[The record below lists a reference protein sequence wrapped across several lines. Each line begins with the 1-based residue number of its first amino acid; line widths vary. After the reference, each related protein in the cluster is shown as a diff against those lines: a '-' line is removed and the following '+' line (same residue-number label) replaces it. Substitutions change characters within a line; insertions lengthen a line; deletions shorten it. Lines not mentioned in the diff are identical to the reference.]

1 MLQANTKDCRRPQN
15 SDTARLDRKQNP
27 EAECSKPKLPPIV
40 TGNPAFDNLAN
51 EYREDVFSEM
61 CRAMKGDPYHIK
73 LKPNAVPI
81 NTGASRSVPEPLL
94 PALKAELDSL
104 VTQGIIAPISQ
115 ATEWLHPMVVVH
127 KKGNGGIRIC
137 VDFRRLNEH
146 VIRPTNPQPTPW
158 ETVRTLPKGITHF
171 AVFDAFKGYHQ
182 VELDE
187 ESQLKT
193 AFMTPFGRYIYL
205 RLAMGMISAGDVFTL
220 KYGNV
225 VDPVTENRRA
235 TEDTLLIASTT
246 HELLVKTK
254 IFFEACRANGI
265 TLNLKKVQFDQKEV
279 TFGGFLLTSSGYQT
293 DPSLAKALSEFPH
306 PKNLTDM
313 RSFFG
318 LANQLCNFTEE
329 IAQIL
334 APLQSLLKKGIPFMW
349 MEEHEQ
355 AFQNAK
361 THLSSKKTLT
371 YYCPDRKTRLISD
384 ASRLHGLGFVL
395 KQEQPDGLWKPVQAG
410 SRFITSAEKNYAMC
424 ELELLGIVW
433 ACTKTRMFIEGL
445 EKDKFEIWTD
455 HAPLVPI
462 LEKQNL
468 QEVSNKR
475 LQRLK
480 MKLSHLTF
488 TTKWVKGAHNI
499 EADCLS
505 RNPCAKASQ
514 EDEIDEEITVAAI
527 HMTTLVRAEENGDGK
542 CHAIHTRDRKGPSN
556 PQAENS
562 KQNQTRAQQEEAQTN
577 SISGQG
583 AVHIG
588 LYKGNGDLDT
598 APGTSRNH
606 SRNAWCS
613 PTIATINS
621 LQPADR
627 EITDDRLRELRLY
640 ASEDP
645 TYQLI
650 MELTTKGFPDT
661 PKNEQTEEM
670 IQYFKVRDDFSI
682 DSDGFLCKGGQ
693 FVVPKKLVKT
703 YLQRLHSM
711 HQSSGKMMARARA
724 SLWWPFMARDIS
736 SHAKSCLPCEI
747 HRDSNPAESILTHE
761 PSQYPFQHL
770 HMDIGQEQG
779 YYYLI
784 TTCQFSGYP
793 NINDTGK
800 TCTTDQVINATVNLI
815 TLFGIPEIIYT
826 DGGPQFLE
834 NGKFGSFCKDWGIR
848 HILSSPYMPRSN
860 GHAEAA
866 VKQMKKLI
874 KANLTTNGRLD
885 RNSCLAGLQVFRNT
899 PRQPSGESPNE
910 LIFGR
915 KVRDSM
921 PIPKEQL
928 LPEFRYRTEERI
940 FNNKQSKL
948 PDTER
953 NGPKRELHLLKPKT
967 PVRIQHA
974 ITKKWDTTGFVVS
987 FGQNTREYLI
997 RVGHKIVRRNRHFL
1011 KEIEVEAVE
1020 PVKQPAQ
1027 PPNLPPTPQGSNFPV
1042 NPDWYKRSEVS
1053 DESLKAREGD
1063 EACNETRKTTIRFSP
1078 VVDTSDN
1085 FFPNSSTAS
1094 WPRKQQP
1101 PNKSNPTAATSSPD
1115 KETARF
1121 TMPAQKRGSAS
1132 SSEKEISQADTK
1144 PKYKSKMPAGL
1155 KLSWP
1160 NNIVIKPRKTTPTAP
1175 HPTPTPANNM
1185 WDNASNPN
1193 WRSPATTAPRSPPA
1207 KFAKPAKKRESWD
1220 SDSKWTPPKSAAHP
1234 APAAPRARRSTAKT
1248 IDYCEN

>member
-1 MLQANTKDCRRPQN
+1 
-15 SDTARLDRKQNP
+15 
-27 EAECSKPKLPPIV
+27 
-40 TGNPAFDNLAN
+40 
-51 EYREDVFSEM
+51 
-61 CRAMKGDPYHIK
+61 
-73 LKPNAVPI
+73 
-81 NTGASRSVPEPLL
+81 
-94 PALKAELDSL
+94 
-104 VTQGIIAPISQ
+104 
-115 ATEWLHPMVVVH
+115 
-127 KKGNGGIRIC
+127 
-137 VDFRRLNEH
+137 
-146 VIRPTNPQPTPW
+146 
-158 ETVRTLPKGITHF
+158 
-171 AVFDAFKGYHQ
+171 
-182 VELDE
+182 
-187 ESQLKT
+187 
-193 AFMTPFGRYIYL
+193 
-205 RLAMGMISAGDVFTL
+205 
-220 KYGNV
+220 
-225 VDPVTENRRA
+225 
-235 TEDTLLIASTT
+235 
-246 HELLVKTK
+246 
-254 IFFEACRANGI
+254 
-265 TLNLKKVQFDQKEV
+265 
-279 TFGGFLLTSSGYQT
+279 
-293 DPSLAKALSEFPH
+293 
-306 PKNLTDM
+306 
-313 RSFFG
+313 
-318 LANQLCNFTEE
+318 
-329 IAQIL
+329 
-334 APLQSLLKKGIPFMW
+334 
-349 MEEHEQ
+349 
-355 AFQNAK
+355 
-361 THLSSKKTLT
+361 
-371 YYCPDRKTRLISD
+371 
-384 ASRLHGLGFVL
+384 
-395 KQEQPDGLWKPVQAG
+395 
-410 SRFITSAEKNYAMC
+410 
-424 ELELLGIVW
+424 
-433 ACTKTRMFIEGL
+433 
-445 EKDKFEIWTD
+445 
-455 HAPLVPI
+455 
-462 LEKQNL
+462 
-468 QEVSNKR
+468 
-475 LQRLK
+475 
-480 MKLSHLTF
+480 
-488 TTKWVKGAHNI
+488 
-499 EADCLS
+499 
-505 RNPCAKASQ
+505 
-514 EDEIDEEITVAAI
+514 
-527 HMTTLVRAEENGDGK
+527 
-542 CHAIHTRDRKGPSN
+542 
-556 PQAENS
+556 
-562 KQNQTRAQQEEAQTN
+562 
-577 SISGQG
+577 
-583 AVHIG
+583 
-588 LYKGNGDLDT
+588 
-598 APGTSRNH
+598 
-606 SRNAWCS
+606 
-613 PTIATINS
+613 
-621 LQPADR
+621 
-627 EITDDRLRELRLY
+627 
-640 ASEDP
+640 
-645 TYQLI
+645 
-650 MELTTKGFPDT
+650 
-661 PKNEQTEEM
+661 
-670 IQYFKVRDDFSI
+670 
-682 DSDGFLCKGGQ
+682 
-693 FVVPKKLVKT
+693 
-703 YLQRLHSM
+703 
-711 HQSSGKMMARARA
+711 
-724 SLWWPFMARDIS
+724 
-736 SHAKSCLPCEI
+736 
-747 HRDSNPAESILTHE
+747 
-761 PSQYPFQHL
+761 
-770 HMDIGQEQG
+770 MDIGQEQG

-1042 NPDWYKRSEVS
+1042 SPDWYKRSEVC
-1053 DESLKAREGD
+1053 DESLKEREGD

-1085 FFPNSSTAS
+1085 FFPNGSTAS
-1094 WPRKQQP
+1094 WPRKPQP
-1101 PNKSNPTAATSSPD
+1101 PTKSNPTAATSSPD

-1185 WDNASNPN
+1185 WDNSSNPN

-1207 KFAKPAKKRESWD
+1207 KAAKPAKKRESWD